1 MIATEDN
8 ELKRLKNLISYS
20 ILDTLPESDYD
31 SITKMAS
38 MICNSRVALISF
50 VDHKRLFFKS
60 RYGLDV
66 SEAHE
71 EFSFCA
77 SAIQSGDDI
86 YIVENAF
93 DDPVYKTNPLV
104 VNAPNIC
111 FYAGV
116 PIISEE
122 GYPLGTINVID
133 SFARSI
139 DRQQIE
145 MLKMLGKQ
153 VENLLTLRKNR
164 LKLKKSL
171 DLLEVKNEDLENF
184 AYIAAHDMKTPLIN
198 ISSLITIFLNKD
210 TEGLSPSQVKKLQ
223 VIGATADK
231 LARLTD
237 ALLNYS
243 KMSLNGMV
251 YVNINVEEVFKNIQH
266 MYKGERVHFNVY
278 SDIKELYFTELGFYQ
293 IVSNLVINGIK
304 YNDKEKVIINIELH
318 DLKDVWQLRISDN
331 GVGIAEEDFKSVF
344 QSFSTLQTKD
354 RYGNYGSGLGLSIMK
369 KMIQDHDGR
378 VDIESNL
385 NEGTTFIVEIPYITE
400 EGDY

>member
-1 MIATEDN
+1 MITTESN
-8 ELKRLKNLISYS
+8 ELKRLKNLVSYS

-38 MICNSRVALISF
+38 MICKSKISLISF
-50 VDHKRLFFKS
+50 VDQNRLFFKS

-86 YIVENAF
+86 YIIENACE
-93 DDPVYKTNPLV
+93 DPTYKSNPMVL
-104 VNAPNIC
+104 NDPKIC

-116 PIISEE
+116 PLISEE
-122 GYPLGTINVID
+122 GFPLGTINVID
-133 SFARSI
+133 SYPRTI
-139 DRQQIE
+139 DSQQIE

-198 ISSLITIFLNKD
+198 ISSLITIVLNKD
-210 TEGLSPSQVKKLQ
+210 SEGLSASQIKKMQ
-223 VIGATADK
+223 VVGATAEK

-243 KMSLNGMV
+243 KMSLNGMS
-251 YVNINVEEVFKNIQH
+251 YVKIDVKEVFKTIQL
-266 MYKGERVHFNVY
+266 MYKSERVHFNVQTDFD
-278 SDIKELYFTELGFYQ
+278 SLYFSELGFYQ
-293 IVSNLVINGIK
+293 IVSNLLINGIK
-304 YNDKEKVIINIELH
+304 YNDKHRIEINIELR
-318 DLKDVWQLRISDN
+318 DLKESWQLRVSDN
-331 GVGIAEEDFKSVF
+331 GIGIDEKDFKHVF
-344 QSFSTLQTKD
+344 QNFSTLKTKD
-354 RYGNYGSGLGLSIMK
+354 RYGNYGCGLGLSIMT
-369 KMIQDHDGR
+369 KMIKDHKGK
-378 VDIESNL
+378 VDLES
-385 NEGTTFIVEIPYITE
+385 EVGKGSTFIVEIPYLQE